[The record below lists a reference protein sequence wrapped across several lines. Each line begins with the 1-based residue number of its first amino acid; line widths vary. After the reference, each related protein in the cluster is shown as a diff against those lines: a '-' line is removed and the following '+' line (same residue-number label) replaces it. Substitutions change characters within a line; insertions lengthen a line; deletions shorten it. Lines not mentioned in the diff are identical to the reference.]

1 MSIDRD
7 EAYRRFRDAVNMA
20 PAELARW
27 LDTPEAKA
35 VGERK
40 HGAESTGHRAGRRIV
55 ELLRTKKSD
64 LTDRDYAQLRKT
76 AAFVRRRLAQ
86 RPRGDLRRTR
96 YRYSLMNWGHD
107 PLKD

>member
-1 MSIDRD
+1 
-7 EAYRRFRDAVNMA
+7 MA

-27 LDTPEAKA
+27 LETPDAKA

-55 ELLRTKKSD
+55 TLLRTKKAD
-64 LTDRDYAQLRKT
+64 LTDSDYARMRKVT
-76 AAFVRRRLAQ
+76 AFVRRRLAQ
-86 RPRGDLRRTR
+86 RPHGDVSHTR